1 MKLSLTFEKA
11 YDRIDRTA
19 MWDVLK
25 MYGVGGEF
33 NEWGEKFFIRI
44 QRHVSR

>member
-1 MKLSLTFEKA
+1 MKLSLTEKA

-25 MYGVGGEF
+25 VYGVGGILM
-33 NEWGEKFFIRI
+33 NGGENFL
-44 QRHVSR
+44 